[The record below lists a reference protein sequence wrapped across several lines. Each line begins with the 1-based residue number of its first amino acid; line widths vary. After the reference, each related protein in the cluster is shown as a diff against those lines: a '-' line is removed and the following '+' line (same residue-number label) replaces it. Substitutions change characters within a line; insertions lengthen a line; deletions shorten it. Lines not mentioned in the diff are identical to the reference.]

1 MFFFR
6 EKPPT
11 APSSTHAIV
20 SGTLKDEIVT
30 CFKEPALVRLVIVF
44 GLILGLMNTYGTIM
58 GIMATQLEYT
68 AANSSTFG
76 AVFIVGGLVGSG
88 VFGGIVEVKKNYKV
102 VTCVISV
109 LTALLPIP
117 LLFSLFSMNVVAVN
131 ISSFAVGF
139 ASISI
144 LPVGIDFG
152 VELTHPVAESVSSG
166 LLMSAGNF
174 LGIFMTLASSYLI
187 TALGNKGCGISQ
199 IILIGVAWLA
209 AVVSFTIKEDLKRLK
224 ESR

>member
-1 MFFFR
+1 MC
-6 EKPPT
+6 
-11 APSSTHAIV
+11 
-20 SGTLKDEIVT
+20 L
-30 CFKEPALVRLVIVF
+30 KEPALVRLVVVF

-58 GIMATQLEYT
+58 GIVATQLGYS
-68 AANSSTFG
+68 AANSSNFG

-102 VTCVISV
+102 VTCAISL
-109 LTALLPIP
+109 LTAIFPIP
-117 LLFSLFSMNVVAVN
+117 LLFSLNSMNVIAVN
-131 ISSFAVGF
+131 ICCFAVGF

-174 LGIFMTLASSYLI
+174 LGIFLTLASSYLI
-187 TALGNKGCGISQ
+187 TALGDKGCNISQ
-199 IILIGVAWLA
+199 GILIGVAWLA
-209 AVVSFTIKEDLKRLK
+209 AIMSFTIKEDLKRLN
-224 ESR
+224 ESRQNQKLSKQLLDSETKGSD